1 MGLDLV
7 ETVYRLEEEFQITI
21 PNDAAERLTTVR
33 EIVEY
38 LMSREEVKNKWSRDY
53 VALSVWMIL
62 EEETGIERK
71 DWNED
76 SRLIEDMG
84 LD

>member
-7 ETVYRLEEEFQITI
+7 ETAYRLEEEFEITI
-21 PNDAAERLTTVR
+21 PDEAAEKMTTVGK
-33 EIVEY
+33 IVEY
-38 LMSREEVKNKWSRDY
+38 LMTRSEVSKVWSRDY

-62 EEETGIERK
+62 EEETGVNRK
-71 DWNED
+71 DWTED

>member
-1 MGLDLV
+1 
-7 ETVYRLEEEFQITI
+7 
-21 PNDAAERLTTVR
+21 
-33 EIVEY
+33 
-38 LMSREEVKNKWSRDY
+38 MSREEVKNKWSRDY